1 MILQVCKKLRYL
13 DLCGNHLTELP
24 ESFGE
29 LECLEY
35 VHFGSKFDE
44 LERKDWI
51 NGNWLTK
58 LPASF
63 SQLHNLSNLRLD
75 ENQLQFLPEDF
86 GLLSNLENLNLGN
99 ALWEYFLKST
109 DFFFNS

>member
-1 MILQVCKKLRYL
+1 MCKQLQFL
-13 DLCGNHLTELP
+13 DLSGNQLTKLP

-29 LECLEY
+29 LEHLQI
-35 VHFGSKFDE
+35 VHFGSKLDE
-44 LERKDWI
+44 LERKEWT

-63 SQLHNLSNLRLD
+63 AQLCNLTRLRLD

-86 GLLSNLENLNLGN
+86 GSLANLEFLNLGMLGLL
-99 ALWEYFLKST
+99 AVFL
-109 DFFFNS
+109 